1 MALPAPARGEIVRQI
16 GDGLRKKKSA
26 LASLLA
32 LEVGKIKTEGEGE
45 VQEYIDICDM
55 AVGLSRQI
63 GGRVLPSERPGHMMI
78 EQYNPLGKIGLISA
92 FNFPCAVSGWNTAI
106 ALICGD

>member
-1 MALPAPARGEIVRQI
+1 M
-16 GDGLRKKKSA
+16 
-26 LASLLA
+26 
-32 LEVGKIKTEGEGE
+32 GKIKTEGEGE